1 MKRIACVMV
10 LAALMVPASADA
22 QRRHNS
28 SGWRGNP
35 FSFTPYAGAYK
46 DAYDLEADGSDLGWL
61 IGFKAGYHESERTTF
76 HLNLGYAQAN
86 DVGSRAGFNQT
97 VFDNQWV
104 ILTAG
109 GDFKLVPGTT
119 SIAVGVDA
127 GVAWRKTSVDEP
139 DVVLGGSAGEGWGTY
154 ELVAPSLIL
163 RHHFSSNTSLSFT
176 LQDYIMDLL
185 EGPAEHSPALTVGLS
200 FR

>member
-1 MKRIACVMV
+1 MKRIACVVV
-10 LAALMVPASADA
+10 LLALTVPVSADA
-22 QRRHNS
+22 QRRHS
-28 SGWRGNP
+28 SGWRANP

-86 DVGSRAGFNQT
+86 DVGSRGGFNPT
-97 VFDNQWV
+97 VLDNQWV

-127 GVAWRKTSVDEP
+127 GVAWRKVSVDEP
-139 DVVLGGSAGEGWGTY
+139 DVVPTGDSSEGWGTY
-154 ELVAPSLIL
+154 ELVAPALVL
-163 RHHFSSNTSLSFT
+163 RHQFSPRSSLSLT
-176 LQDYIMDLL
+176 VQDYIMDVL
-185 EGPAEHSPALTVGLS
+185 EGPVEHSPALSVGLS